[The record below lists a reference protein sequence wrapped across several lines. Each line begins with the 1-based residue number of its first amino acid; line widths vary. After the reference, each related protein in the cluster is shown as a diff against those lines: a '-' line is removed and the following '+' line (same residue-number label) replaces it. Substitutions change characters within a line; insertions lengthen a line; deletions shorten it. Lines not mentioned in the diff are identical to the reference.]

1 MAAVLFYAGKAHPD
15 FRLRHPERDGNMA
28 KTPTVM
34 FQSSKSVKR
43 L

>member
-28 KTPTVM
+28 ENAGCHVPVW
-34 FQSSKSVKR
+34 QER
-43 L
+43 